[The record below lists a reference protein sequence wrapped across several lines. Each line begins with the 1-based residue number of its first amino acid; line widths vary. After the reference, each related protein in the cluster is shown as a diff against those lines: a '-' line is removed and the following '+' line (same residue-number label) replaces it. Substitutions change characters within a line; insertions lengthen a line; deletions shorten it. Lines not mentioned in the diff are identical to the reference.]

1 MAWSFEEAVSYY
13 RKQGAPKDQTAL
25 ISLLKEIQQEHSGSI
40 PEFYLTQIA
49 QVYELKETYLQ
60 AIIKRI
66 PSLRLRNVHILEL
79 CAGPNCGKHTE
90 LAALAENMHA
100 ASGKQFTLKFTPC
113 KRMCAKGPNICWDGK
128 LYHKAD
134 EALLKTLL
142 KDAGINF

>member
-1 MAWSFEEAVSYY
+1 MAWSQEEAISYY
-13 RKQGAPKDQTAL
+13 RNQGAPRNQSAL
-25 ISLLKEIQQEHSGSI
+25 VALLKEIQQEYGGSI
-40 PEFYLTQIA
+40 PEFCLTQIA

-66 PSLRLRNVHILEL
+66 PSLRLRSVHILEL
-79 CAGPNCGKHTE
+79 CAGPNCGKHAE
-90 LAALAENMHA
+90 LAALAETMHA

-113 KRMCAKGPNICWDGK
+113 KRMCAKGPNISWDGT

>member
-1 MAWSFEEAVSYY
+1 MAWSFEEAVTYY

-25 ISLLKEIQQEHSGSI
+25 ISLLKEIQQEYGGSI
-40 PEFYLTQIA
+40 PEFCLTQIA

-66 PSLRLRNVHILEL
+66 PSLRLRSVHILEL
-79 CAGPNCGKHTE
+79 CAGPNCGKHAE
-90 LAALAENMHA
+90 LAALAETMHV

-113 KRMCAKGPNICWDGK
+113 KRMCATGPNISWDGT

>member
-60 AIIKRI
+60 AIVKRI

-79 CAGPNCGKHTE
+79 CAGPNCGKRTE
-90 LAALAENMHA
+90 IADFVEKTY
-100 ASGKQFTLKFTPC
+100 GKAPKGFTFRFC
-113 KRMCAKGPNICWDGK
+113 QCMRQCGKGPNLRWNGK
-128 LYHKAD
+128 VYNAATPELVKKLIED
-134 EALLKTLL
+134 K
-142 KDAGINF
+142 